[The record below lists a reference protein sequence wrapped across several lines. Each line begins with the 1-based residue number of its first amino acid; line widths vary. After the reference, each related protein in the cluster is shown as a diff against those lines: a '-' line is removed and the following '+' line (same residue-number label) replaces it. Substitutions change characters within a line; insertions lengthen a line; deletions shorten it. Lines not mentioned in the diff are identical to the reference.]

1 MAINR
6 KDRIQKR
13 NTEIR
18 KAFAD
23 IQKKNHKWR
32 HSEWINAIAE
42 DFFLAP
48 KTLEAVLR
56 GDGVYSID

>member
-1 MAINR
+1 MAVNR

-32 HSEWINAIAE
+32 HSEWINSIAE

-48 KTLEAVLR
+48 KTVEAVLR